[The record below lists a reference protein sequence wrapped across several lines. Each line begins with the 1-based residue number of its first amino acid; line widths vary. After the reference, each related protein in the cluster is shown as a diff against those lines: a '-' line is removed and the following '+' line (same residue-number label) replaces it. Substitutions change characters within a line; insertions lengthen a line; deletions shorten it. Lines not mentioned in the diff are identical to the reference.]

1 MSLRNTLYI
10 QSIKRWRTMIMSDAI
25 SAIGNSEKSESIV
38 DKFKKFQKMALG
50 GDVKFSLPPVFGYG
64 FPDGPKVSDGAKSA
78 STASF
83 KSQL

>member
-1 MSLRNTLYI
+1 
-10 QSIKRWRTMIMSDAI
+10 MSDAI
-25 SAIGNSEKSESIV
+25 QAIGNSEKSESIV

-50 GDVKFSLPPVFGYG
+50 GDVKFSMPVFGYG
-64 FPDGPKVSDGAKSA
+64 FPDGAKVSDGAKSA